1 MLNTFFFGYLSLKW
15 RRLFRTFSILVFIA
29 IPFYFM
35 KTPFFHPDTVSIM
48 LAFLIC
54 IAIISYVAK
63 PFITKENK

>member
-29 IPFYFM
+29 IPFYFW
-35 KTPFFHPDTVSIM
+35 KTPFFHADTVSIM
-48 LAFLIC
+48 FTFHIC

-63 PFITKENK
+63 PFITEEN